1 MFAPL
6 RLDPMSLIQL
16 AVLGIVALA
25 LGLFVVRPVLAGGA
39 AAALPAPGAD
49 DDLEMPAFGMANAL
63 SGEID
68 DDTGG
73 GFGGLP
79 MLADGGGFELPGES
93 GGGSEDPV
101 ERLRGLIDDRREEAV
116 QILRSWLDT
125 PEEVE

>member
-1 MFAPL
+1 MNVSPHQAFNL
-6 RLDPMSLIQL
+6 
-16 AVLGIVALA
+16 VAT
-25 LGLFVVRPVLAGGA
+25 
-39 AAALPAPGAD
+39 
-49 DDLEMPAFGMANAL
+49 FG
-63 SGEID
+63 S
-68 DDTGG
+68 GG

-116 QILRSWLDT
+116 QVLRSWLDT